1 MLNSSNSRTLRGHK
15 VCSMLLHLYPFLVC
29 FILVTRVAAQS
40 HILLPGDLTQKIL
53 EHREVRT
60 GMAAPWIGALHTTES
75 IDAVEY
81 MLQTD
86 SLGSF
91 GTPVGS
97 HRRQFFLSAWNDALR
112 TADSTIESPTTHKPL
127 WKTLYRSPAFLYETD
142 GADFSLRVN
151 PILDLQVGWDAEEE
165 RPVYVNQRGLQVRGS
180 VDGRVFFFTEVT
192 ETQARFPD
200 YVNRRIARDL
210 AVPGFGF
217 YKTNRSDLFG
227 VSDARDL
234 LNARGYVA
242 FRLTTHIGLR
252 LGTGRH
258 FLGNGQRSLLLS
270 DFSNNAPFLE
280 LNTRIGRIHYQNLW
294 MELTAASNTS
304 LPGDVAL
311 PRKYL
316 AAHSLGIQINPA
328 FELTLFE
335 AVVFSRNNRFDLS
348 YLNPVIFYRAVEQ
361 AAGSPDNV
369 LLGLNVRADAFQQV
383 RVYGQA
389 VLDEFRIQEM
399 ILDNRG
405 WWGNKFG
412 WQFGATWHD
421 AFGRE
426 DLRLQAEY
434 NTVRPYTYSHRDSS
448 ARYTHYRQP
457 LAHPLGANFRE
468 FLAILHWQPLPRWQ
482 LKVHAAH
489 MVIGEDENDL
499 NWGNNPLLSSDTRV
513 REYENVTTQG
523 ARSRILM
530 AGAVITWEVFHNAF
544 FELSFLSR
552 HQQSDLPDYTRQT
565 TMLCSGFRMNV
576 SRRNPLIQMF

>member
-1 MLNSSNSRTLRGHK
+1 
-15 VCSMLLHLYPFLVC
+15 
-29 FILVTRVAAQS
+29 VAAQS

-60 GMAAPWIGALHTTES
+60 GMAALWIGALHTTES

-112 TADSTIESPTTHKPL
+112 TADSTIETLTTHKPL
-127 WKTLYRSPAFLYETD
+127 WRTLYRSPAFLYETD

-180 VDGRVFFFTEVT
+180 VDGCVFFFTEVT

-383 RVYGQA
+383 RG
-389 VLDEFRIQEM
+389 
-399 ILDNRG
+399 
-405 WWGNKFG
+405 
-412 WQFGATWHD
+412 
-421 AFGRE
+421 
-426 DLRLQAEY
+426 LQAEY

-468 FLAILHWQPLPRWQ
+468 LLAILHWQPLPRWQ